1 MFTGLVEGQGEI
13 VRIEKKRD
21 KALIWIKPDFP
32 WEEKKLGE
40 SISVNGVCLT
50 ATTWMGDV
58 FSLDVSEETLTR
70 SDLNRLKV
78 GDLVNLER
86 ALRLSDRL
94 GGHLVSGHID
104 GTGRILQKENQDN
117 FFLLI
122 ISIPLAL
129 RPFIVEKGSIAVDG
143 VSLTVNR
150 VGEKEFELTIIP
162 HTGAMT
168 TLSRKKIGE
177 EVNLETDLIGKYVYQ
192 FMSRGKED
200 GAEKRSKVD
209 DEFLRK
215 HGFL

>member
-13 VRIEKKRD
+13 VRIEKKGD
-21 KALIWIKPDFP
+21 KALIWIKPDFS

-50 ATTWMGDV
+50 ATAWMGEV

-117 FFLLI
+117 FFLLK
-122 ISIPLAL
+122 ISIPQAL

-162 HTGAMT
+162 HTGAKT

-192 FMSRGKED
+192 FMSRGND
-200 GAEKRSKVD
+200 GRIDQKSKVD
-209 DEFLRK
+209 ADFLRE